1 MKIIESSYLK
11 YLINSKIFSIITN
24 DQKKKKYFNNFY
36 KNKDPWNVEKTY
48 NEKKI
53 KINKLILK
61 YQKKKTLELGCGRG
75 EFDKIF

>member
-1 MKIIESSYLK
+1 MK
-11 YLINSKIFSIITN
+11 YLRDLKTFSIITN

-48 NEKKI
+48 NEKNIKI
-53 KINKLILK
+53 KKLILK
-61 YQKKKTLELGCGRG
+61 YQKKKTLKLGCGGGR